1 MSFGTNLQYL
11 RKLTGLTQEK
21 LSERLHVSRQTVSR
35 WETDDIF
42 PEMPK
47 LLELCDLFSC
57 KLDALVREDLS
68 ALADIYSPITIRR
81 VKGFRMARYVMIS
94 PNCEED
100 VQSYLRAWAERSGL
114 SKWPEEKRPLIGWD
128 FPFVSPE
135 QKNRFNLRGY
145 VAAWVLP
152 EDFHPDCPG
161 VEYAIQEDA
170 DYAVITITEP
180 FRAPFESI
188 PTAYRLVLDYLGA
201 NGFRETPRE
210 NVLSC
215 FEREYRR
222 DGVTYMDVYLH
233 VDSVGKADLFTSFS

>member
-1 MSFGTNLQYL
+1 MYPGKRSAAGKPTTFSP
-11 RKLTGLTQEK
+11 KCPSC
-21 LSERLHVSRQTVSR
+21 LSCAT
-35 WETDDIF
+35 
-42 PEMPK
+42 
-47 LLELCDLFSC
+47 CFSC

-161 VEYAIQEDA
+161 VEYDTQEDA